1 MTILS
6 VGREAA
12 IPTVL
17 VRLCRENYILSWSE
31 FEGPGKSRGH
41 SEKGHHHHG
50 EVSENHNIYFNDLRK
65 CILETLSTSRV

>member
-17 VRLCRENYILSWSE
+17 VRLCRENDILSWPE
-31 FEGPGKSRGH
+31 FEGHGKSRGH
-41 SEKGHHHHG
+41 SEKGHHHG

-65 CILETLSTSRV
+65 CSLETLSTSRV